1 MSEAKEEIERKTE
14 ESGEVVEERI
24 YTISLSRA
32 WIRPR
37 TKRAPRAI
45 RLLKAFIK
53 RHMKVDEETIRIT
66 NEVNEKIWSRGIQ
79 KPPRRIRVRVARDKE
94 GLITVHLAEGE

>member
-1 MSEAKEEIERKTE
+1 MSMEGEEERKAKE
-14 ESGEVVEERI
+14 SDEVVEERI
-24 YTISLSRA
+24 YIIPLSKA

-37 TKRAPRAI
+37 TKRTPRAI

-53 RHMKVDEETIRIT
+53 RHMKIEDESIKIA

-79 KPPRRIRVRVARDKE
+79 KPPRKIRVKVTRDKE
-94 GLITVHLAEGE
+94 GLVTVHLAEGE